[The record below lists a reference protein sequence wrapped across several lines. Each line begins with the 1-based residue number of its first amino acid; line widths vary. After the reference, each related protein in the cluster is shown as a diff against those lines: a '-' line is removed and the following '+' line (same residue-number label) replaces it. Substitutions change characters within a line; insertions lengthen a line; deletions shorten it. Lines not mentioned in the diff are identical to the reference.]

1 MVIKRDFCGEE
12 EYLIDSGTLQ
22 VSVMALGAT
31 VTGIM
36 LEGRQLL
43 LQYGT
48 AREYLEGSAYIG
60 ALVGRYANRIGG
72 AAFDLNGRHYTLTKN
87 EGENQLHGGPKA
99 FDRRRWQAEILG
111 ENSVRFTLFSP
122 NGDNGFPGNLRAAV
136 TYSVSGGTLRLDFE
150 GESDADTLYAPTTHM
165 YFNLDGADSI
175 LDTVF
180 QLNCAGWLETGE
192 GLIPTGRIC
201 PAEGR
206 FDFSSPRPLGGDFD
220 HCFVLRGEDACTAGA
235 GDVTMSVRTDYPA
248 IQLYTGGGLGAPS
261 AKTGAL
267 PWSRNFTRTAPTT
280 RSSRPPCCARES
292 ASINMWST
300 ASGQYER
307 KKSAAKIAADFLQFG
322 FIPALPADG

>member
-1 MVIKRDFCGEE
+1 MVFKRDFCGEE
-12 EYLIDSGTLQ
+12 EYLIDSGTMQ

-31 VTGIM
+31 VTGIA
-36 LEGRQLL
+36 LGDRQLL
-43 LQYGT
+43 LRYGT

-99 FDRRRWQAEILG
+99 FDKRRWRAEIVD
-111 ENSVRFTLFSP
+111 ENSVRFSLFSP
-122 NGDNGFPGNLRAAV
+122 DGDNGFPGNLHAAV

-220 HCFVLRGEDACTAGA
+220 HCFVLRGEEACTARA
-235 GDVTMSVRTDYPA
+235 GEVTMGVRTDYPA
-248 IQLYTGGGLGAPS
+248 IQLYTGGGLGAPFGKNRGFAVEPEFYPDS
-261 AKTGAL
+261 PNHPEFPSPVLRAG
-267 PWSRNFTRTAPTT
+267 
-280 RSSRPPCCARES
+280 
-292 ASINMWST
+292 
-300 ASGQYER
+300 ER
-307 KKSAAKIAADFLQFG
+307 FHKYVEYCFDLRKS
-322 FIPALPADG
+322 